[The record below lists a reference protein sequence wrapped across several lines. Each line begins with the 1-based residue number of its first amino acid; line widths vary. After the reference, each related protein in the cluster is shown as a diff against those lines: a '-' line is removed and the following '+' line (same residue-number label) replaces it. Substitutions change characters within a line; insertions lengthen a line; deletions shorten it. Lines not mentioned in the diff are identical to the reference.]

1 MLLTEARFARGFLR
15 PHGRDYFLSST
26 GRSPEHPLCSEGNSK
41 SGMAEMTEEEG
52 GDMILEA
59 GEGGAR
65 CEEKSCTSQGA
76 ISAQPLKSTA
86 RAHSDRMVH
95 EAKMLLRPR
104 ICHAVAVSKNHGRSP
119 GGVGGRVA
127 MLCSGLQRLRQATA
141 ARIGLRRSRGHLA
154 TTGVPSH
161 PP

>member
-1 MLLTEARFARGFLR
+1 MLSTEARFTRGILR
-15 PHGRDYFLSST
+15 PRGRDYFLSST

-76 ISAQPLKSTA
+76 ISAQPLKSSA
-86 RAHSDRMVH
+86 RAHLDRMLP

-104 ICHAVAVSKNHGRSP
+104 ICHAVAVSKIHG
-119 GGVGGRVA
+119 
-127 MLCSGLQRLRQATA
+127 
-141 ARIGLRRSRGHLA
+141 
-154 TTGVPSH
+154 
-161 PP
+161 